1 MSKTI
6 YQSASL
12 IFAALVLA
20 AVAIAIQDTLIAIFA
35 ILAAV
40 VGNVLAWIPDNKGD
54 DNEPSS
60 M

>member
-40 VGNVLAWIPDNKGD
+40 VGNVLAWIPS
-54 DNEPSS
+54 NEKDKNTDAS
-60 M
+60 